1 MKIEKDQEIICGI
14 NVIETVLI
22 LRPGSAKTLFV
33 LDSKSN
39 SRIKKILS
47 SAKTNQIEISLK
59 TKDFFSNYFGD
70 QNHQGLAMLCNK
82 RIEEQ
87 ETFLDNLLERDSL
100 FLLILDHITD
110 PHNVGACLRSA
121 AAANVDAVIVP
132 KNRSCH
138 LTPTVRKVSSGG
150 SELVP
155 FVVVTNLV
163 RTIKK
168 MKLSD
173 VNIVGA
179 EKNGETDYKE
189 LVLEKKN
196 ALIIGSEDK
205 GLKKLTAENCDTL
218 IRVDLP
224 GSVDSLN
231 ASVACGILLFEFVS
245 KSENFI

>member
-39 SRIKKILS
+39 SRIKKVLS

-82 RIEEQ
+82 RIEEP
-87 ETFLDNLLERDSL
+87 ESFLDILLERDSL

-168 MKLSD
+168 MKLSN

-179 EKNGETDYKE
+179 ESTGGTNYKE

>member
-39 SRIKKILS
+39 SRIKKVLS
-47 SAKTNQIEISLK
+47 SAKSNQIEISLK

-189 LVLEKKN
+189 LVLQKKN

>member
-47 SAKTNQIEISLK
+47 SAKTNQIEISFK

>member
-14 NVIETVLI
+14 NVIETVLN

-47 SAKTNQIEISLK
+47 SAKTNQIAISFK

-70 QNHQGLAMLCNK
+70 QNHQGLALLCNK

-87 ETFLDNLLERDSL
+87 ESFLDNLLEKDSL
-100 FLLILDHITD
+100 FLLVLDHITD

-173 VNIVGA
+173 VKIVGA
-179 EKNGETDYKE
+179 EKNGEMDYKE

-224 GSVDSLN
+224 GGVESLN

>member
-1 MKIEKDQEIICGI
+1 MKINKNQDIICGI
-14 NVIETVLI
+14 NVIETILD

-33 LDSKSN
+33 SDSKSN
-39 SRIKKILS
+39 SRINKILS
-47 SAKTNQIEISLK
+47 AAKTSQIEISLK
-59 TKDFFSNYFGD
+59 TKDFFSEYFED
-70 QNHQGLAMLCNK
+70 QNHQGLALLCNK

-87 ETFLDNLLERDSL
+87 ESFLDNLLEKESL
-100 FLLILDHITD
+100 LLLVLDHITD

-138 LTPTVRKVSSGG
+138 LTPTVRKISSGG

-168 MKLSD
+168 MKLSN

-179 EKNGETDYKE
+179 EKNGKIDYKE
-189 LVLEKKN
+189 IVLEKKN

-224 GSVDSLN
+224 GGVESLN

>member
-1 MKIEKDQEIICGI
+1 MKIEKDQEIIYGI
-14 NVIETVLI
+14 NVIETVLN

-39 SRIKKILS
+39 SRIKKILT

-82 RIEEQ
+82 RIEEP
-87 ETFLDNLLERDSL
+87 ESFLDSLLERDSL

-189 LVLEKKN
+189 LVLQKKN

>member
-14 NVIETVLI
+14 NVIETVLN

-168 MKLSD
+168 MKLSN
-173 VNIVGA
+173 VNMVGA
-179 EKNGETDYKE
+179 EKNGEMDYKE

-224 GSVDSLN
+224 GGVESLN

>member
-14 NVIETVLI
+14 NVIETVLN

-87 ETFLDNLLERDSL
+87 ESFLDNLLEKDSL
-100 FLLILDHITD
+100 FLLVLDHITD

-168 MKLSD
+168 MKLSN
-173 VNIVGA
+173 VNMVGA
-179 EKNGETDYKE
+179 EKNGEMDYKE

-224 GSVDSLN
+224 GGVESLN

>member
-1 MKIEKDQEIICGI
+1 MKIEKDQEIIYGI
-14 NVIETVLI
+14 NVIETVLN

-33 LDSKSN
+33 LDSNSN

-47 SAKTNQIEISLK
+47 SAKTNQIEISFK

>member
-1 MKIEKDQEIICGI
+1 MKIEKDQEIIYGI
-14 NVIETVLI
+14 NVIETVLN
-22 LRPGSAKTLFV
+22 LRPRSAKTLFV

-47 SAKTNQIEISLK
+47 SAKTNQIEISFK

-189 LVLEKKN
+189 LVLQ
-196 ALIIGSEDK
+196 
-205 GLKKLTAENCDTL
+205 KKL
-218 IRVDLP
+218 
-224 GSVDSLN
+224 
-231 ASVACGILLFEFVS
+231 LLMV
-245 KSENFI
+245 

>member
-14 NVIETVLI
+14 NVIETILD

-70 QNHQGLAMLCNK
+70 QNHQGLGMLCNK
-82 RIEEQ
+82 RIEEP
-87 ETFLDNLLERDSL
+87 ESFLDNLLERDSL

-168 MKLSD
+168 MKLSN

-179 EKNGETDYKE
+179 EKNAETDYKE
-189 LVLEKKN
+189 LALEKKN

>member
-1 MKIEKDQEIICGI
+1 MKINKNQEIICGI
-14 NVIETVLI
+14 NVIETILD

-33 LDSKSN
+33 SDSKSN
-39 SRIKKILS
+39 SRINKILS
-47 SAKTNQIEISLK
+47 AAKTSQIEISLK
-59 TKDFFSNYFGD
+59 TKDFFSEYFED
-70 QNHQGLAMLCNK
+70 QNHQGLALLCNK

-87 ETFLDNLLERDSL
+87 ESFLDNLLEKESL
-100 FLLILDHITD
+100 LLLILDHITD

-138 LTPTVRKVSSGG
+138 LTPTVRKISSGG

-168 MKLSD
+168 MKLSN

-179 EKNGETDYKE
+179 EKNGKIDYKE
-189 LVLEKKN
+189 IVLEKKN

-224 GSVDSLN
+224 GGVESLN

>member
-1 MKIEKDQEIICGI
+1 MKIEKDQEIIYGI
-14 NVIETVLI
+14 NVIETVLN

-39 SRIKKILS
+39 SRIKKIIS
-47 SAKTNQIEISLK
+47 SAKTNQIEISFK

>member
-1 MKIEKDQEIICGI
+1 MKIEKDQEIIYGI
-14 NVIETVLI
+14 NVIETVLN

>member
-39 SRIKKILS
+39 SRIKKVLS
-47 SAKTNQIEISLK
+47 SAKSNQIEISLK

-82 RIEEQ
+82 RIEEP
-87 ETFLDNLLERDSL
+87 ESFLDILLERDSL

-168 MKLSD
+168 MKLSN

-179 EKNGETDYKE
+179 ESTGSTNYKE

-224 GSVDSLN
+224 GSVESLN

>member
-1 MKIEKDQEIICGI
+1 MKINKNQEIICGI
-14 NVIETVLI
+14 NVIETVLD
-22 LRPGSAKTLFV
+22 LRPRSAKTLFV

-39 SRIKKILS
+39 SRINKILS
-47 SAKTNQIEISLK
+47 AAKTSQIEISLK
-59 TKDFFSNYFGD
+59 TKDFFSEYFED
-70 QNHQGLAMLCNK
+70 QNHQGLALLCNK

-87 ETFLDNLLERDSL
+87 ESFLDNLLEKESL
-100 FLLILDHITD
+100 LLLILDHITD

-132 KNRSCH
+132 KDRSCH
-138 LTPTVRKVSSGG
+138 LTPAVRKVSSGG

-168 MKLSD
+168 MKLSN

-179 EKNGETDYKE
+179 EKNGEMDYKE
-189 LVLEKKN
+189 IVLEKKN

-218 IRVDLP
+218 IRIDLR
-224 GSVDSLN
+224 GSVESLN

>member
-1 MKIEKDQEIICGI
+1 VKIEKDQEIIYGI
-14 NVIETVLI
+14 NVIETVLN

-47 SAKTNQIEISLK
+47 SAKTNQIEISFK

>member
-1 MKIEKDQEIICGI
+1 MKINKNQEIICGI
-14 NVIETVLI
+14 NVIETILD

-39 SRIKKILS
+39 SRINKILS
-47 SAKTNQIEISLK
+47 AAKTSQIEISLK
-59 TKDFFSNYFGD
+59 TKDFFSENFEN
-70 QNHQGLAMLCNK
+70 QNHQGLALLCNK

-87 ETFLDNLLERDSL
+87 ESFLDNLLEKESL
-100 FLLILDHITD
+100 LLLVLDHITD

-138 LTPTVRKVSSGG
+138 LTPTVRKISSGG

-179 EKNGETDYKE
+179 EKNGEMDYKE
-189 LVLEKKN
+189 IVLEKKN
-196 ALIIGSEDK
+196 H
-205 GLKKLTAENCDTL
+205 
-218 IRVDLP
+218 
-224 GSVDSLN
+224 
-231 ASVACGILLFEFVS
+231 
-245 KSENFI
+245 FIV

>member
-1 MKIEKDQEIICGI
+1 MKIEKDQEIIYGI
-14 NVIETVLI
+14 NVIETVLN

-47 SAKTNQIEISLK
+47 SAKANQIEISFK

>member
-1 MKIEKDQEIICGI
+1 MKMEKDQEIIYGI
-14 NVIETVLI
+14 NVIETVLN
-22 LRPGSAKTLFV
+22 LRPESAKTLFV
-33 LDSKSN
+33 LDSNSN

-59 TKDFFSNYFGD
+59 AKDFFSSYFGE

-82 RIEEQ
+82 RIEEP
-87 ETFLDNLLERDSL
+87 ESFLDNLLEKDSL
-100 FLLILDHITD
+100 FLLILDHITA

-132 KNRSCH
+132 KDRSCH

>member
-224 GSVDSLN
+224 GGGESLN

>member
-1 MKIEKDQEIICGI
+1 MKINKNQEIICGI
-14 NVIETVLI
+14 NVIETILD

-39 SRIKKILS
+39 SRINKILS
-47 SAKTNQIEISLK
+47 AAKTSQIEISLK
-59 TKDFFSNYFGD
+59 TKDFFSEYFED
-70 QNHQGLAMLCNK
+70 QNHQGLALLCNK

-87 ETFLDNLLERDSL
+87 ESFLDNLLEKESL
-100 FLLILDHITD
+100 LLLILDHITD

-132 KNRSCH
+132 KDRSCH
-138 LTPTVRKVSSGG
+138 LTPAVRKVSSGG

-168 MKLSD
+168 MKLSN
-173 VNIVGA
+173 VNMVGA
-179 EKNGETDYKE
+179 EKNGEMDYKE

-224 GSVDSLN
+224 GGVESLN

>member
-1 MKIEKDQEIICGI
+1 MKIEKEQEIICGI
-14 NVIETVLI
+14 NVIETVLD

-39 SRIKKILS
+39 FRIKKILS

-59 TKDFFSNYFGD
+59 TKDFFSSYFGE
-70 QNHQGLAMLCNK
+70 QNHQGLALLCIK

-87 ETFLDNLLERDSL
+87 ESFLDNLLEKESL
-100 FLLILDHITD
+100 LLLILDHITD

-132 KNRSCH
+132 KDRSCH
-138 LTPTVRKVSSGG
+138 LTPTVRKISSGG

-168 MKLSD
+168 MKLSN

-179 EKNGETDYKE
+179 EKNGEVDYKE
-189 LVLEKKN
+189 IVLEKKN

-224 GSVDSLN
+224 GSVESLN

>member
-59 TKDFFSNYFGD
+59 AKDFFSSYFGE

-82 RIEEQ
+82 RIEEP
-87 ETFLDNLLERDSL
+87 ESFLDNLLEKDSL
-100 FLLILDHITD
+100 FLLILDHVTD

-132 KNRSCH
+132 KDRSCH
-138 LTPTVRKVSSGG
+138 LTPSVRKVSSGG

>member
-39 SRIKKILS
+39 SRIKKVLS

-82 RIEEQ
+82 RIEEP
-87 ETFLDNLLERDSL
+87 ESFLDSLLERDSL

-168 MKLSD
+168 MKLSN

-179 EKNGETDYKE
+179 ESTGSTNYKE

-205 GLKKLTAENCDTL
+205 GLKKLTAQNCDTL
-218 IRVDLP
+218 IRIDLP
-224 GSVDSLN
+224 GTVDSLN

>member
-1 MKIEKDQEIICGI
+1 MKIEKDQEIIYGI
-14 NVIETVLI
+14 NVIETVLN

-47 SAKTNQIEISLK
+47 SAKTNQIAISFK

-70 QNHQGLAMLCNK
+70 QNHQGLALLCNK

-87 ETFLDNLLERDSL
+87 ESFLDNLLEKDSL
-100 FLLILDHITD
+100 FLLVLDHITD

-121 AAANVDAVIVP
+121 AAANVAAVIVP

-168 MKLSD
+168 MKLSN

-179 EKNGETDYKE
+179 EKNGEMDYKE

-224 GSVDSLN
+224 GGVESLN

>member
-1 MKIEKDQEIICGI
+1 MKIEKDQEIIYGI
-14 NVIETVLI
+14 NVIETVLN

-47 SAKTNQIEISLK
+47 SAKTNQIEISFK

-179 EKNGETDYKE
+179 EKNGEMDYKE
-189 LVLEKKN
+189 IVLEKKN

>member
-1 MKIEKDQEIICGI
+1 MKIEKDQEIIYGI
-14 NVIETVLI
+14 NVIETVLN
-22 LRPGSAKTLFV
+22 LRPESAKTLFV

-59 TKDFFSNYFGD
+59 AKDFFSEYFED
-70 QNHQGLAMLCNK
+70 QNHQGLALLCNK

-100 FLLILDHITD
+100 LLLVLDHITD

-189 LVLEKKN
+189 LVLQKKN

>member
-1 MKIEKDQEIICGI
+1 MKIEKDQEIIYGI
-14 NVIETVLI
+14 NVIETVLN

-47 SAKTNQIEISLK
+47 SAKTNQIEISFK

-218 IRVDLP
+218 VRIDLP
-224 GSVDSLN
+224 GGVESLN

>member
-39 SRIKKILS
+39 SRIKKVLS
-47 SAKTNQIEISLK
+47 SAKSNQIEISLK

-82 RIEEQ
+82 RIEEP
-87 ETFLDNLLERDSL
+87 ESFLDILLERDSL

-168 MKLSD
+168 MKLSN

-179 EKNGETDYKE
+179 EKNAETDYKE
-189 LVLEKKN
+189 LALEKKN

-205 GLKKLTAENCDTL
+205 GLKKLTAQNCDTL
-218 IRVDLP
+218 IRIDLP

>member
-39 SRIKKILS
+39 SRIKKVLS
-47 SAKTNQIEISLK
+47 SAKSNQIEISLK

-82 RIEEQ
+82 RIEEP
-87 ETFLDNLLERDSL
+87 ESFLDILLERDSL

-168 MKLSD
+168 MKLSN

-179 EKNGETDYKE
+179 ESTGSTNYKE

-218 IRVDLP
+218 IRIDLP
-224 GSVDSLN
+224 GTVDSLY
-231 ASVACGILLFEFVS
+231 ASVACGIFLFEFVS

>member
-14 NVIETVLI
+14 NVIETVLN

-39 SRIKKILS
+39 SRIKKIIS
-47 SAKTNQIEISLK
+47 SAKTNQIEISFK

-100 FLLILDHITD
+100 LLLVLDHITD

-189 LVLEKKN
+189 IVLEKKN

-224 GSVDSLN
+224 GGVESLN

>member
-1 MKIEKDQEIICGI
+1 MKIEKDQEIIYGI
-14 NVIETVLI
+14 NVIETVLN
-22 LRPGSAKTLFV
+22 LRPGSAKTLFI

-39 SRIKKILS
+39 SRIKKIIS
-47 SAKTNQIEISLK
+47 SAKTNQIEISFK

-179 EKNGETDYKE
+179 ENNGGTDYKE

>member
-1 MKIEKDQEIICGI
+1 VKIEKDQEIICGI
-14 NVIETVLI
+14 NVIEAVLN
-22 LRPGSAKTLFV
+22 LRPGSAKILFV

-39 SRIKKILS
+39 SRIKKILT
-47 SAKTNQIEISLK
+47 SAKANQIEISLK

-70 QNHQGLAMLCNK
+70 QSHQGLAMLCNK

-179 EKNGETDYKE
+179 EKNGERNYKE
-189 LVLEKKN
+189 LTLEKKN

-205 GLKKLTAENCDTL
+205 GLKKLTVENCDTL

-224 GSVDSLN
+224 GSMDSLN